1 MSRATDYTNAAQQ
14 RILRLVVALF
24 GDAVNGYPPSK
35 LAEVLNVSA
44 SAITRDL
51 DNLRTAGIA
60 ERDEATG
67 NWRLTPRLPQQAIKV
82 FNAIDA
88 AQRRVDE
95 ARPAAKP
102 GRARAAKTVR
112 RGKTQAGTAAA
123 TMPAELRP
131 A

>member
-1 MSRATDYTNAAQQ
+1 MTRATDYTNAAQQ
-14 RILRLVVALF
+14 RILQLQLALF
-24 GDAVNGYPPSK
+24 GDVVNGYPPSK
-35 LAEVLNVSA
+35 LAELLNVSA

-95 ARPAAKP
+95 ARNRFTRNPD
-102 GRARAAKTVR
+102 
-112 RGKTQAGTAAA
+112 
-123 TMPAELRP
+123 
-131 A
+131 

>member
-1 MSRATDYTNAAQQ
+1 MTRATDYTNAAQQ
-14 RILRLVVALF
+14 RILQLQLALF
-24 GDAVNGYPPSK
+24 GDVVNGYPPSK
-35 LAEVLNVSA
+35 LAELLNVSA

-60 ERDEATG
+60 ERDDATG

-95 ARPAAKP
+95 ARNRFTRNPD
-102 GRARAAKTVR
+102 
-112 RGKTQAGTAAA
+112 
-123 TMPAELRP
+123 
-131 A
+131 